1 MSAHAIDQLSKGLAL
16 GVSRR
21 GMLKTLGALVGATA
35 VGVALAPKHA
45 EAVGGCGTCP
55 QGTVCCKAKGGG
67 GGWACRHPGQCA

>member
-1 MSAHAIDQLSKGLAL
+1 MIDQLSKGLAL

-35 VGVALAPKHA
+35 VGVALSPQHA
-45 EAVGGCGTCP
+45 EAVGNCP
-55 QGTVCCKAKGGG
+55 SRCPNGTVCCKPKGGG